1 MAQARGLAR
10 ELAILT
16 AANEVLD
23 ELGYER
29 LSVDA
34 VAARARASKATIY
47 ARWPDKAALVAAALV
62 ARSRDQPRLPWRAR
76 SLREDLVALLEL
88 CVHLAESE
96 SLTTFVGVL
105 VAAESEPVLAE
116 AVRQTAL
123 TPRHQDCRD
132 IVQRAIGRGEIS
144 SPDVAERIFELLM
157 GHILVRYVLQHRP
170 LDQKEQFEFVDQ
182 VVMPAL
188 QTPPST

>member
-10 ELAILT
+10 ELAILA
-16 AANEVLD
+16 AANEVLN

-47 ARWPDKAALVAAALV
+47 ARWPDKASLVAAALV
-62 ARSRDQPRLPWRAR
+62 AQSHDQPRLPWHAR

-88 CVHLAESE
+88 FVHLAETE
-96 SLTTFVGVL
+96 SLTTFMGVL
-105 VAAESEPVLAE
+105 AAAESEPALAE

-123 TPRHQDCRD
+123 TPRYQDCRD

-144 SPDVAERIFELLM
+144 SPDVAERIFELTM
-157 GHILVRYVLQHRP
+157 GHILVRYVLLHRP
-170 LDQKEQFEFVDQ
+170 LDQKDQLEFVDQ
-182 VVMPAL
+182 VLMPAL
-188 QTPPST
+188 RAPSS